1 MNRPNLILRRHG
13 PLTFE
18 LGYFQNGVWVD
29 HRVADPAGARNAS
42 DEDLPERD
50 DDPIDTIHKW
60 FSCCADSVEPESAM
74 AEPDGAVPGM
84 GVALQTVAAAAQ
96 R

>member
-18 LGYFQNGVWVD
+18 LGYFQDGVWVD
-29 HRVADPAGARNAS
+29 HRAADPAGVRDAF
-42 DEDLPERD
+42 DEDMREHD
-50 DDPIDTIHKW
+50 ADPIDTIHQW
-60 FSCCADSVEPESAM
+60 FSCCADSVEPEIAV
-74 AEPDGAVPGM
+74 ADPDGAVPAM
-84 GVALQTVAAAAQ
+84 GVALQTVAATAQ